1 MAVTNLDKS
10 QTFDTEAGPV
20 TITGI
25 DLNAPEERCVKGY
38 IRDKTDVRITHTLEY
53 NLNGVVKSG
62 RSALNLDMRNDKE
75 VKLMRFFD
83 ETRRRS

>member
-1 MAVTNLDKS
+1 MAVANLDKS
-10 QTFDTEAGPV
+10 QTFDTKADPV
-20 TITGI
+20 TLTGI

-38 IRDKTDVRITHTLEY
+38 IRDKADVRITHALEY

-62 RSALNLDMRNDKE
+62 RSVLNLDMRNDKE
-75 VKLMRFFD
+75 AKLIHFLD